1 MSETP
6 HLYLVGEPG
15 SGRSS
20 YLRRVTLGEWG
31 EEKSEKAAKLLEE
44 AHTSDGALFS
54 YERRA
59 NVAPNKVDIRMHI
72 CPPGGLPPP
81 DTHRAMFV
89 VFMFDPHRTH
99 WEFIVRVAG
108 LVEHMEAIF
117 KAGYSLAVAVTKS
130 DIITYRVNINII
142 LNAIRRFQCLMWEI
156 SSKSCAGFDNPLEW
170 VSPVERQLVAEN
182 EVVTVDTLIQ
192 VLQDMRGRYGSSTP
206 VQLDW
211 NGAGGLVQAV
221 RHDPAG
227 GRRDGKNPGGA
238 IILSGLNP

>member
-20 YLRRVTLGEWG
+20 YLRRVMLGEWG
-31 EEKSEKAAKLLEE
+31 EGKSENAAKLFEE
-44 AHTSDGALFS
+44 ARTSGGALFS
-54 YERRA
+54 YERHA

-72 CPPGGLPPP
+72 CLPDELPPP

-89 VFMFDPHRTH
+89 VFMFDPHRTDR
-99 WEFIVRVAG
+99 EFTDRVVS
-108 LVEHMEAIF
+108 LVKHVEAIF

-130 DIITYRVNINII
+130 DLILYRVRINII
-142 LNAIRRFQCLMWEI
+142 LNAIHPFQCLMWEI

-182 EVVTVDTLIQ
+182 GVVTVDTLIR
-192 VLQDMRGRYGSSTP
+192 VLQDMRGRYGASTP

-238 IILSGLNP
+238 IILSGPNP